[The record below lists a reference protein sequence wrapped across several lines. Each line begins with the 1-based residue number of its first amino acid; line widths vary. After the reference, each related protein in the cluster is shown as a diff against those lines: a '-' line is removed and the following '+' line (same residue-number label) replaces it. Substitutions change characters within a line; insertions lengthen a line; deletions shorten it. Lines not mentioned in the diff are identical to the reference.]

1 MIISYVSNLHVK
13 EKFRLQRQ
21 KKSLEMCLLHQISVT
36 LFKLCIPS
44 FFRQQHFL
52 NDLEENDFDEVIEI
66 MSNAHLNNNFLNL
79 ARELDIMDAKTP
91 DDVYKSHLDNV
102 RPVFGGGK
110 IGFLTF

>member
-1 MIISYVSNLHVK
+1 MVHTLKEIQIAKTERNDLEWFFATSNCCDIVLNYV
-13 EKFRLQRQ
+13 FPR
-21 KKSLEMCLLHQISVT
+21 
-36 LFKLCIPS
+36 

-110 IGFLTF
+110 IDFLTF

>member
-1 MIISYVSNLHVK
+1 
-13 EKFRLQRQ
+13 
-21 KKSLEMCLLHQISVT
+21 
-36 LFKLCIPS
+36 
-44 FFRQQHFL
+44 
-52 NDLEENDFDEVIEI
+52 

-110 IGFLTF
+110 IDFLTFYFNEETMSKVEIV

>member
-1 MIISYVSNLHVK
+1 MIFCNIK
-13 EKFRLQRQ
+13 
-21 KKSLEMCLLHQISVT
+21 LLWHC
-36 LFKLCIPS
+36 FKLCIPS

-110 IGFLTF
+110 IDFLTVFLV